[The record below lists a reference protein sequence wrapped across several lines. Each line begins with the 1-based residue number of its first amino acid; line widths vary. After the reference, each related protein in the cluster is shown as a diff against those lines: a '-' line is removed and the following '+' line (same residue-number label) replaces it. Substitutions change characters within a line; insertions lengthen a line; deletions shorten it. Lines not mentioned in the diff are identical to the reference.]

1 MSLLSFPWGVRMS
14 VVLGSAVTD
23 FRRRSFI
30 RMVAASPSASQDP
43 LADWADHASL
53 WEVFE
58 DKADLLEALQRHW
71 VDLLGHVVYAEPRYP
86 LGEERV
92 RQVYADLSE
101 EHPVLRALLNE
112 HQDDR
117 EIFDSIE
124 EERILMARAAGH
136 LHRASAATLSWR
148 GRDLLE
154 TVPAQ
159 RGG

>member
-1 MSLLSFPWGVRMS
+1 MS

-23 FRRRSFI
+23 FRRRAFI
-30 RMVAASPSASQDP
+30 RMVAASPYASGDP
-43 LADWADHASL
+43 LADWADHESL
-53 WEVFE
+53 WEVF
-58 DKADLLEALQRHW
+58 DDLADLLDALQRHW
-71 VDLLGHVVYAEPRYP
+71 IDLLGHVVYAEPHYP

-92 RQVYADLSE
+92 REIYAQLTE
-101 EHPVLRALLNE
+101 EHPVLREILSA

-117 EIFDSIE
+117 EIFDSVE
-124 EERILMARAAGH
+124 EERILLARAAGH
-136 LHRASAATLSWR
+136 LHRASATTLSWR